1 MRIGGWEE
9 AKPILGSAL
18 HVCCRTSTQPLADGG
33 LTTALCFPAQMTFN
47 FQSDFLSLGSTS
59 DTSSK
64 FKNVLSR
71 RAAFFLI
78 TSSFMK
84 LSRRKGDCH
93 RTVSTLTQPP
103 IICHLFQLR
112 DGFKDSHS
120 NNPFGSFKVTLRMLP
135 WLLTEVQAS
144 AGHRPRTVLAGSWT
158 SALGEA
164 KWATAMATVAGTQ
177 ASSETPAHRGTMLA
191 QNNLY

>member
-1 MRIGGWEE
+1 MLLHLHAASSWRRPYNCTLFSSTNDL
-9 AKPILGSAL
+9 KFPIRLLLFGFYIRHILQIQKCSVQESCL
-18 HVCCRTSTQPLADGG
+18 
-33 LTTALCFPAQMTFN
+33 
-47 FQSDFLSLGSTS
+47 
-59 DTSSK
+59 
-64 FKNVLSR
+64 
-71 RAAFFLI
+71 FLI

-120 NNPFGSFKVTLRMLP
+120 NNPFGSFKVTRRMLP

-144 AGHRPRTVLAGSWT
+144 ARHRPRTVLAGSWT

-164 KWATAMATVAGTQ
+164 KWATAMAMVAGTQ